1 MANKSPRLGKVLLQQ
16 MGHFTR
22 ALLMGL
28 LLGFALSNP
37 ALSTE
42 ALSCGAPPAATAE
55 WPTSSPAD
63 AGLDAA
69 LLCSIDETL
78 DKSPEMNVHAVVV
91 VRHGALVYETYRS
104 GEDNSWGKELGTVS
118 YTAKMPHDL
127 RSISK
132 SVVSLLIGIAVDRKL
147 IAGVD
152 EPVFSFFPD
161 FAALRTPQK
170 ERIRLRD
177 LLTMRSG
184 LAWDERLSYD
194 DPRNSE
200 RKMIRSVNP
209 YRYVLEQPAQD
220 DPGAKWNYSG
230 GDTQLL
236 GGVLQRTTGKF
247 LAEFAKEAL
256 LEPLGISEFEWL
268 KMPANGEMAADSGLR
283 LRPRDMAKIGKLV
296 LDKGM
301 WNGRR
306 VVSQAWIDQSTRT
319 HVANIDDTFDSIG
332 YGYQWWTDHE
342 KLGDREISWISA
354 QGLGGQRI
362 YIIPSFDLV
371 VVITA
376 GLYNDKSQGEAS
388 FNILDKFVLAA
399 IRR

>member
-1 MANKSPRLGKVLLQQ
+1 MV
-16 MGHFTR
+16 HFTR
-22 ALLMGL
+22 ALFIGF
-28 LLGFALSNP
+28 LLGCALASP
-37 ALSTE
+37 AAGTE
-42 ALSCGAPPAATAE
+42 ALLCGAPPAAAGE
-55 WPTSSPAD
+55 WPTNSPAD

-69 LLCSIDETL
+69 LLCSIGAAL

-104 GEDNSWGKELGTVS
+104 GEDNRWGKELGAVS
-118 YTAKMPHDL
+118 YTAQMPHDL

-132 SVVSLLIGIAVDRKL
+132 SVVSLLLGIAVDRKL

-152 EPVFSFFPD
+152 ESVFAFFPD

-170 ERIRLRD
+170 DRIKLRD

-200 RKMIRSVNP
+200 RRMISSVNP

-220 DPGAKWNYSG
+220 EPGAKWNYSG

-236 GGVLQRTTGKF
+236 SGILQRASGKF
-247 LAEFAKEAL
+247 LAEFAKETL
-256 LEPLGISEFEWL
+256 FEPLGIGEFEWL
-268 KMPANGEMAADSGLR
+268 KMPANGEAAADSGLR

-306 VVSQAWIDQSTRT
+306 VVSQAWIDESTGT
-319 HVANIDDTFDSIG
+319 HVSNVDETFDSIG

-342 KLGDREISWISA
+342 KVGDRQISWISA
-354 QGLGGQRI
+354 QGFGGQRI

-376 GLYNDKSQGEAS
+376 GLYGDKSQDWVS
-388 FNILDKFVLAA
+388 YNILDKFVLAA